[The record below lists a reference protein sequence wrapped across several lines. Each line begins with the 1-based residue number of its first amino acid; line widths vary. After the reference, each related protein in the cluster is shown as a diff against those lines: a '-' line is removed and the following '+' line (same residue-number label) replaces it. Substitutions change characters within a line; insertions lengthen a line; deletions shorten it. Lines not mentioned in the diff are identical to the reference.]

1 MSAYRLTR
9 EPRKDLVSIWAF
21 IGADNEGAAEHFVGS
36 LVETFETLAQHP
48 RMGRSR
54 EDLCRHCR
62 SFVVGPYVIVYRV
75 GTAGVRILRAVQGMQ
90 DLPRL
95 FPA

>member
-1 MSAYRLTR
+1 MSSYRLTR
-9 EPRKDLVSIWAF
+9 EARKDLVSIWAY

-54 EDLCRHCR
+54 EDLCGCCR
-62 SFVVGPYVIVYRV
+62 SFAVGQYVIVYRV
-75 GTAGVRILRAVQGMQ
+75 GNPGARILRVVHGMQ

>member
-1 MSAYRLTR
+1 MNSYWLNRQARR
-9 EPRKDLVSIWAF
+9 DLVEIWDYV
-21 IGADNEGAAEHFVGS
+21 ADDSEIAADGLVRTI
-36 LVETFETLAQHP
+36 VETFRILAQHP

-54 EDLCRHCR
+54 EDLCARCR
-62 SFVVGPYVIVYRV
+62 SFAVGQYVIVYRV
-75 GTAGVRILRAVQGMQ
+75 GTPGARILRVVHGMQ